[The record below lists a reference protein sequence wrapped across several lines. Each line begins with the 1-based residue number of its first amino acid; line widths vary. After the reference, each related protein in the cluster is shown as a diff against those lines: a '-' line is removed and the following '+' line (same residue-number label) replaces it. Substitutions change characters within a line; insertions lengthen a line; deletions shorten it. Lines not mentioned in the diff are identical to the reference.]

1 MRFGAIAAAVEELLT
16 RSPTLY
22 LANLAVLEASGYPM
36 ARRGHLFSTTPESD
50 DPLLDTVRTRL
61 SSGTLF
67 PVDRKSGA
75 GRGSGKPCA
84 VCDLPINPRDI
95 EYEVAGGP
103 SGSVCV
109 HLPCY
114 LVWRQ
119 ESKALHWSEGTR
131 HPRRT
136 TDELLAQLRG
146 SQTDLGRFVEAMR
159 RDQRPHLV
167 VPTNAVRAWQER
179 EPQTW
184 AMVCEWLV
192 EQGKSVRLV

>member
-1 MRFGAIAAAVEELLT
+1 MHSSPTRARLWREARDGEVLVGLGAIVAAVEELLT
-16 RSPTLY
+16 RSPTLC
-22 LANLAVLEASGYPM
+22 LANLAVLEASRYPM
-36 ARRGHLFSTTPESD
+36 ARRGHLFSTTPASD

-67 PVDRKSGA
+67 PVDRKSCTGW
-75 GRGSGKPCA
+75 GSGKPCA

-119 ESKALHWSEGTR
+119 ESKVNESAQIRLRSSQLGQQFVGGPLAKSIPAPSE
-131 HPRRT
+131 
-136 TDELLAQLRG
+136 D
-146 SQTDLGRFVEAMR
+146 D
-159 RDQRPHLV
+159 
-167 VPTNAVRAWQER
+167 
-179 EPQTW
+179 
-184 AMVCEWLV
+184 
-192 EQGKSVRLV
+192 